1 MGRGRGWNRVFA
13 RDLSRLEYTP
23 FPTAPLTPIPAVPV
37 SSPYP
42 LVSID
47 HALAAILAHSPA
59 LGSER
64 VPLTDALGRILVENV
79 IAPAPVPPF
88 PASAKDGFAV
98 IAGDG
103 TRVRKL
109 LGEQMAGRIGDLQ
122 VEPGA
127 VIRITTGAAIPPGA
141 DAVVMVEYTSE
152 RDGWIEIE
160 TTVSP
165 GADIRPAGQDIAAGE
180 TALNQGAVLGP
191 AEIGLLAA
199 VGLAE
204 APVYRRP
211 HVGILSTGD
220 ELVEPGAGLE
230 PGQIYDS
237 NRFSLAAAVTQA
249 GAIARTYGIAID
261 TPAALAD
268 FFEAALAEND
278 VLLTSGGVSMGKLDL
293 LKPLLE
299 TRGTVHFG
307 RVIMKPGKPVTFATI
322 AGKPIFSLPGF
333 PVSAL
338 VSFELF
344 VRPALRQMQGDMA
357 WRRPRLQAA
366 LAHDLHHDPHR
377 TEFQRAQVY
386 VEDGRFLARTT
397 GPQGSGRLLSLV
409 GANALLELAPGE
421 GFLPAEAT
429 TTALLLQPIGA

>member
-1 MGRGRGWNRVFA
+1 M
-13 RDLSRLEYTP
+13 
-23 FPTAPLTPIPAVPV
+23 PV

-47 HALAAILAHSPA
+47 HALAAILAHSTL

-64 VPLTDALGRILVENV
+64 VPLLAALGRVLAEDVM
-79 IAPAPVPPF
+79 APAAVPPF

-98 IAGDG
+98 VANDAS
-103 TRVRKL
+103 RVRKL
-109 LGEQMAGRIGDLQ
+109 LGDQMAGRIGALQ
-122 VEPGA
+122 VAPGT
-127 VIRITTGAAIPPGA
+127 VVRIMTGAAIPPGA
-141 DAVVMVEYTSE
+141 DAVVMVEHTSE
-152 RDGWIEIE
+152 REGWVEIE
-160 TTVSP
+160 TAVTP
-165 GADIRPAGQDIAAGE
+165 GADIRPIGQDIAAGE
-180 TALNQGAVLGP
+180 KVLSQGAVLGP

-204 APVYRRP
+204 APVYKRP

-220 ELVEPGAGLE
+220 ELVEPGARLD

-237 NRFSLAAAVTQA
+237 NRFSLAAAVAQA
-249 GAIARTYGIAID
+249 GGSARSYGIAID
-261 TPAALAD
+261 TPAALTD
-268 FFEAALAEND
+268 LFEVALAEND

-299 TRGTVHFG
+299 ALGTVHFG

-344 VRPALRQMQGDMA
+344 VRPALRQMQGDTA
-357 WRRPRLQAA
+357 WSRPRLHVI

-377 TEFQRAQVY
+377 TEYQRAYVF

-421 GFLPAEAT
+421 GFLAAGAT
-429 TTALLLQPIGA
+429 TTAMLLQPIGS